1 VHVIGHSGG
10 GAVAIALAATMPSL
24 VSSLV
29 ISDSTGIPLGALPR
43 VALRRLIEMVMETP
57 KVKPVPMLRF
67 SQALL
72 YNGVFRTQ
80 NVIQSARLGL
90 KKDLRPLLR
99 QIQSPTLVLWGG
111 NDRFIPVQLGYEF
124 AQYIPDARMIVAEGE
139 YHEWAM
145 FRPEK
150 FVPMIVDFLDEVEK
164 SGSFCSTYAG
174 K

>member
-1 VHVIGHSGG
+1 M
-10 GAVAIALAATMPSL
+10 AIALAATMPSL

-29 ISDSTGIPLGALPR
+29 ISDSTGIPLGPLPR

-57 KVKPVPMLRF
+57 KVKPVPMLGF

-90 KKDLRPLLR
+90 EKDLRPLLP

-111 NDRFIPVQLGYEF
+111 NDRFIRVQLGYEF
-124 AQYIPDARMIVAEGE
+124 AQHIPDARMIIAEGE

-150 FVPMIVDFLDEVEK
+150 FVPMILDFLDKVEK
-164 SGSFCSTYAG
+164 SGSFCSRYAD